1 MSNLA
6 MLFNMVINF
15 AMLLIFIRFMLQFAG
30 LERSNPMVEPAYK
43 ATQVVDLFGRI
54 FPTVG
59 SGRIS
64 LAAIALLFLLKLIDL
79 SGNASLAGV
88 GYTPIELFFF
98 GTMDLILSFIRA
110 ARYLIFGA
118 IIISWIVL
126 FTQKMHPILG
136 IIMQLAEPILSPFR
150 RITPNLGMIDLSPL
164 FAIFG
169 LLLVEIIISTL
180 VENIAP
186 ML

>member
-15 AMLLIFIRFMLQFAG
+15 AMLLIFIRFMLSLQGSAKQ
-30 LERSNPMVEPAYK
+30 PMVEPAYK

-98 GTMDLILSFIRA
+98 GTTDLILSFIRA
-110 ARYLIFGA
+110 ARYLIFRA
-118 IIISWIVL
+118 IIISYDCVIYA
-126 FTQKMHPILG
+126 KNAHPILG
-136 IIMQLAEPILSPFR
+136 IIMQLAEPILSQFVALPQ
-150 RITPNLGMIDLSPL
+150 I
-164 FAIFG
+164 
-169 LLLVEIIISTL
+169 
-180 VENIAP
+180 
-186 ML
+186 